1 MAQVLSMRRKNKSV
15 AEIAKKVDCSERTVF
30 RYLDPDYQSDTLRKK
45 QSALREEAAAASRK
59 RCRQDAESSSSSYKE
74 EAVQVT
80 VGDRKVN
87 LHVRRGSSDVTLLD
101 EIFKKKF
108 YAPKTL
114 FARSFVSDPRL
125 NWHLMDV
132 GGNIGAAAI
141 FLMNHIEGRLRSV
154 DFIEPEMS
162 NMTLAK
168 KNLRGSTAGC
178 GFTFHQAALVGN
190 ERIYDGKIKFSVAN
204 SKYNRY
210 RHCLTE
216 YQVVADA
223 THERVAAIRF
233 STLLREVAQP
243 ALFLKLD
250 CEGPERHILT
260 ILAKAMNQGR
270 MPDCTRM
277 VLVIAGY
284 LGTTLAGALMSTEN
298 G

>member
-1 MAQVLSMRRKNKSV
+1 M
-15 AEIAKKVDCSERTVF
+15 
-30 RYLDPDYQSDTLRKK
+30 P
-45 QSALREEAAAASRK
+45 
-59 RCRQDAESSSSSYKE
+59 
-74 EAVQVT
+74 
-80 VGDRKVN
+80 
-87 LHVRRGSSDVTLLD
+87 
-101 EIFKKKF
+101 
-108 YAPKTL
+108 PKTM

-162 NMTLAK
+162 NTTLVK
-168 KNLRGSTAGC
+168 KNLRGSTAEC

-260 ILAKAMNQGR
+260 ILAKAMSEGR

-277 VLVIAGY
+277 VLVIAEVSWDNIGWGVDEY
-284 LGTTLAGALMSTEN
+284 REWLEELQQVGLDWSAMEMKASAPPLGAEPGGFTRSSVNAASRLEN
-298 G
+298 LLPEAVD